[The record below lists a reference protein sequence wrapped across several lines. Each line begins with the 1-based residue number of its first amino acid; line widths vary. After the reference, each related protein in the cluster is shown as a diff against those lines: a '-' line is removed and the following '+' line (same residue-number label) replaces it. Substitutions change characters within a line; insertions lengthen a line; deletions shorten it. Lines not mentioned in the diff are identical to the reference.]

1 YPRSE
6 DEEVKMKN
14 AWLKGHT
21 DFGTITILYKG
32 QWKWVKHVPN
42 ALVINAGNAMEFLSG
57 GFYRA
62 TIHRVIQP
70 PPDQRSYTRLGVFY
84 FDDNVKLVPFTQSP
98 VLQSVGINKRFDDSR
113 KGRTSA
119 YGQSELKVASS
130 ATNVEEEY
138 KHSPFHQGVSV
149 VSYQMSLKSSSISSL
164 NKVRVVSVTSSA
176 PD

>member
-1 YPRSE
+1 MSVTRDQKTKKRMHGSKATPSTFR
-6 DEEVKMKN
+6 
-14 AWLKGHT
+14 WLTGPFP
-21 DFGTITILYKG
+21 DG

-42 ALVINAGNAMEFLSG
+42 ALVINAGNAMEFLSE

-98 VLQSVGINKRFDDSR
+98 VLQSVGIDKRFDDVEVPTMEQWR

-138 KHSPFHQGVSV
+138 KH
-149 VSYQMSLKSSSISSL
+149 
-164 NKVRVVSVTSSA
+164 
-176 PD
+176 